1 MHTCRTE
8 TLCVGPQLRRGRAY
22 PECEPNVRVCVGGS
36 AGGAWITTRLLT
48 ASESESNEEGER
60 RNWNRNW
67 ISISSSNSMLRR
79 GATDGLA
86 IVESERV

>member
-22 PECEPNVRVCVGGS
+22 PECEPIVRVCVGGS
-36 AGGAWITTRLLT
+36 AGGAWTTTTRLLT
-48 ASESESNEEGER
+48 ASESESNTEGER
-60 RNWNRNW
+60 RNWNWNS
-67 ISISSSNSMLRR
+67 ISISSSMLRR